1 MECIINAQEV
11 TQLLKIPVSQ
21 SPTCEE
27 HNFTFY
33 CSPPQGRRYRGAGG
47 VHAAA
52 TKIQVGPTM
61 YQRATYMRDGS
72 PVPLPGHI
80 QDVRE
85 TTAVPGAPAEEV
97 GCRLVNVPASSLR
110 CMPQFFFLS
119 PPPPLPS
126 SSLSLSRS
134 PSPPLLSPPPPTHL
148 HKGVIT
154 MTWLMFVK
162 LHQVR
167 KKLKAARAQHLERHQ
182 HRARVSP

>member
-1 MECIINAQEV
+1 M
-11 TQLLKIPVSQ
+11 SQ
-21 SPTCEE
+21 STTREKHTC
-27 HNFTFY
+27 NLTFY

-85 TTAVPGAPAEEV
+85 TTAVPGAPAKEV
-97 GCRLVNVPASSLR
+97 GCRSANVPASSLR
-110 CMPQFFFLS
+110 CMPQFLFLS
-119 PPPPLPS
+119 PLFLPLP
-126 SSLSLSRS
+126 LSRS
-134 PSPPLLSPPPPTHL
+134 LSPPLLSSPPPTHL

-182 HRARVSP
+182 HRARVSPRGGRTKLRGVV

>member
-11 TQLLKIPVSQ
+11 AQLLKIPVSQ
-21 SPTCEE
+21 SPTREE
-27 HNFTFY
+27 HTCNFTFY

-85 TTAVPGAPAEEV
+85 TTAVPGAPAKEV
-97 GCRLVNVPASSLR
+97 GCRSANVPASSLR
-110 CMPQFFFLS
+110 CMPQFLFLS
-119 PPPPLPS
+119 PLFLPFSLPLP
-126 SSLSLSRS
+126 LS
-134 PSPPLLSPPPPTHL
+134 PSPLLPSPHTP
-148 HKGVIT
+148 
-154 MTWLMFVK
+154 
-162 LHQVR
+162 
-167 KKLKAARAQHLERHQ
+167 AQRCDHNDVADVCQATSSEKEVEGSTSTTPGETPAQ
-182 HRARVSP
+182 SSG